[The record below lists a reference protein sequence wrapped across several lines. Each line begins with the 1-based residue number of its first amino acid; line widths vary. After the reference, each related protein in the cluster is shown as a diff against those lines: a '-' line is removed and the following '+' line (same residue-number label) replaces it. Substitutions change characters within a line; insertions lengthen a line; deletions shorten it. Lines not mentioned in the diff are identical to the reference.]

1 MLTYIEPKDSSK
13 NDLFIELRDKS
24 IKNIVK
30 HFKQRKFKV
39 DYYIY
44 SNTKTPTKIYVSVA
58 IRKRFSNVKLK
69 YVRIL
74 I

>member
-44 SNTKTPTKIYVSVA
+44 SNTKTPTKIY
-58 IRKRFSNVKLK
+58 IRW
-69 YVRIL
+69 
-74 I
+74 